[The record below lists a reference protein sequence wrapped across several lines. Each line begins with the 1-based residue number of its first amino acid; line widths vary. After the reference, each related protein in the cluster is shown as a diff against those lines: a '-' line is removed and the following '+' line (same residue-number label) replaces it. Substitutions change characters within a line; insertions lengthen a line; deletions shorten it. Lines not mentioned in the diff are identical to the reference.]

1 MKLSITQIL
10 SESWEDFKKLI
21 INPIVL
27 ILFSASAAISLVPDF
42 IQDDSSPLLLLMGI
56 PLILLA
62 LFLYAYQLKLI
73 YDIKTGAGRNMISE
87 VLSIYL
93 RYLWYTLIFIGI
105 IIVTTLV
112 VAVPAAVLYFMM
124 DKPVWIL
131 FIAALIYIPAVIYL
145 CIKLFFYAYLIII
158 EKDDTPLATS
168 WAMTKP
174 YFWALVLLFVI
185 LILIAVVAAVVIS
198 LLLTFTMNMQEK
210 TIDIILL
217 PLDIVVG
224 IYMAVVFLNTF
235 LFCRGQSKPQQVD
248 TQTN

>member
-10 SESWEDFKKLI
+10 SQSWEDFKKLI
-21 INPIVL
+21 INPVVL

-42 IQDDSSPLLLLMGI
+42 IQDDASPVLLLLGI

-73 YDIKTGAGRNMISE
+73 YNLKTGEGQNMVSE
-87 VLSIYL
+87 VLSVYL

-105 IIVTTLV
+105 IIVATLV

-124 DKPVWIL
+124 DRPIWIL
-131 FIAALIYIPAVIYL
+131 FIAALIYIPVVIYL
-145 CIKLFFYAYLIII
+145 SIKLFFYAYLIII

-168 WAMTKP
+168 WAMTRP
-174 YFWALVLLFVI
+174 YFWGLVLLFVI
-185 LILIAVVAAVVIS
+185 LMLIVVVAAIAIS
-198 LLLTFTMNMQEK
+198 LLLTLTLNMQER
-210 TIDIILL
+210 TIDILLL
-217 PLDIVVG
+217 PLDIVAG

-235 LFCRGQSKPQQVD
+235 LFCRARYKPQQEEV
-248 TQTN
+248 QIN